1 MSGLSPTLQQGLSG
15 YSIGEKVRALRLKK
29 KMRLVELG
37 EHTGLSAA
45 MLSKIESGKLFPTL
59 PTLMRIALVFNLG
72 LEHFFAEDK
81 RKQSV
86 GLVRKAERIR
96 LAEPPG
102 AKEPQH
108 RFEVLTFASSDP
120 KLNGYFAEFEVQ
132 EPAKARPHSHSGC
145 EFIYVT
151 QGKLQLTVGKEQ
163 YVLDAGDALYFDSG
177 LPHSYCKVPPQKCEA
192 VVITA
197 L

>member
-1 MSGLSPTLQQGLSG
+1 MSGLSATLQQGLRG
-15 YSIGEKVRALRLKK
+15 YNIGEKVRALRLRK

-59 PTLMRIALVFNLG
+59 PTLMRISLVFNLG

-86 GLVRKAERIR
+86 GLVRKADRIR

-102 AKEPQH
+102 AKDPQH
-108 RFEVLTFASSDP
+108 CFEVLTFAATDP
-120 KLNGYFAEFEVQ
+120 KVNGYLADFAIQ
-132 EPAKARPHSHSGC
+132 EPTKARPHTHSGC
-145 EFIYVT
+145 EFLYVT
-151 QGKLQLTVGKEQ
+151 EGRLQLTIGKEQ
-163 YVLDAGDALYFDSG
+163 HTLEAGDAIYFDSS
-177 LPHSYCKVPPQKCEA
+177 LPHSYCRVAPDRCEA
-192 VVITA
+192 LVVTA